1 MKQRQPILLVCV
13 FAVVCVLSGLAL
25 VYTKHESRKLFVELE
40 KLTHERDELNIEWG
54 QLQIEQSTWAQHAR
68 IEQVA
73 TEDLSQQADTRH
85 LRTAKITA
93 HRGTILDRNG
103 EPLAI
108 STPVDSIWVN
118 PRQFAPAVDRIPQ
131 LARTLGVDSQMLMR
145 RVTRSMDKE
154 FLYLKR
160 HLSPEQA
167 QEVLDLGLPG
177 VSVQREYRRYYPAS
191 EVTGH
196 LVGFTNID
204 DEGQEGLELAFNHW
218 LAGES
223 GAKRV
228 LKDRLGR
235 AIENVASIR
244 PPRHGKD
251 LRTSIDLRLQYL
263 AYRALKGAIKLH
275 DARSGSIV
283 VLDVHTGEVLAMVN
297 QPTYN
302 PNDRSQFAAERY
314 RNRAVTDIFEPG
326 SSIKPLVIAA
336 ALESGQYQP
345 SSIVDTA
352 PGFID
357 IGAKRIEDTR
367 NLGRISLTTILAR
380 SSNVGIT
387 KLAMTLQPDL
397 LWETMTRF
405 GLGEL
410 TNSSFPGE
418 SAGMLTHYSNWRPIS
433 QATLAYGYG
442 VSVTPLQL
450 AQAYAAIGNGGQL
463 MPVTLMAG
471 SGTAEP
477 RRILSEDTADAVRRM
492 LEEVVRP
499 GGTGTKVAVEGYRVA
514 GKTGTAW
521 KFATGGYSEDKY
533 ISIFAGLAPASN
545 PRLATVVV
553 IDEPGGELYY
563 GSDVAAPVFADVM
576 SESLRLL
583 AVAPDAAAPR
593 DPGSVVQA
601 VAARAES
608 R

>member
-1 MKQRQPILLVCV
+1 MRRGAETKQTTARRFAGRVTLLAIFFGVLATSLV
-13 FAVVCVLSGLAL
+13 ARAVHLQVLD
-25 VYTKHESRKLFVELE
+25 KEF
-40 KLTHERDELNIEWG
+40 LN
-54 QLQIEQSTWAQHAR
+54 R
-68 IEQVA
+68 
-73 TEDLSQQADTRH
+73 QADTRH
-85 LRTAKITA
+85 LRTEKISA
-93 HRGTILDRNG
+93 HRGTITDRNG

-118 PRQFAPAVDRIPQ
+118 PRQFAPAVDSIPR

-145 RVTRSMDKE
+145 RITRSMDKE

-167 QEVLDLGLPG
+167 EEVLALQLPG

-196 LVGFTNID
+196 LVGFTDID

-235 AIENVASIR
+235 SIENVASIR

-263 AYRALKGAIKLH
+263 AYRTLKSAIKTH
-275 DARSGSIV
+275 NARSGSIV
-283 VLDVHTGEVLAMVN
+283 VLDVQTGEVLAMVN

-302 PNDRSQFAAERY
+302 PNDRSQLAAERY
-314 RNRAVTDIFEPG
+314 RNRAITDIFEPG
-326 SSIKPLVIAA
+326 SSLKPLVVAA
-336 ALESGQYQP
+336 ALESGQYRP
-345 SSIVDTA
+345 SSIIDTA
-352 PGFID
+352 PGYIVV
-357 IGAKRIEDTR
+357 GPKKIEDSR
-367 NLGRISLTTILAR
+367 NLGRVSLTTVLAR

-387 KLAMTLQPDL
+387 KLAMTLQPDQ
-397 LWETMTRF
+397 LWETMTEF

-410 TNSSFPGE
+410 TSSGFPGE
-418 SAGMLTHYSNWRPIS
+418 SAGLLTHYSNWRPIS

-450 AQAYAAIGNGGQL
+450 AQAYAALGSDGE
-463 MPVTLMAG
+463 MRPVSLVALDAPTEGHQVL
-471 SGTAEP
+471 STETA
-477 RRILSEDTADAVRRM
+477 TAVRRM

-499 GGTGTKVAVEGYRVA
+499 GGTGTKAAIDGYRVA

-521 KFATGGYSEDKY
+521 KFTTGGYSQDKY
-533 ISIFAGLAPASN
+533 ISIFAGLAPASD

-563 GSDVAAPVFADVM
+563 GSDVAAPVFANVM

-583 AVAPDAAAPR
+583 AVAPDALPAR
-593 DPGSVVQA
+593 DPGSVMQA
-601 VAARAES
+601 VAARTE
-608 R
+608 RQ